1 MSRLCWDIS
10 ARQDDWCY
18 SIDDTP
24 AVHTIEATVVT
35 IG

>member
-10 ARQDDWCY
+10 ARQDAWCS
-18 SIDDTP
+18 SIGDTP
-24 AVHTIEATVVT
+24 PVHTIEATVVT